1 MHKLQCLQI
10 SKKFL
15 TGCFMGT
22 MQQLNDET
30 YWRDSFQDQL
40 TVAHK
45 DQLLS
50 SVLIDTQK
58 SKHSS

>member
-1 MHKLQCLQI
+1 
-10 SKKFL
+10 
-15 TGCFMGT
+15 MGT

-40 TVAHK
+40 TVAYK